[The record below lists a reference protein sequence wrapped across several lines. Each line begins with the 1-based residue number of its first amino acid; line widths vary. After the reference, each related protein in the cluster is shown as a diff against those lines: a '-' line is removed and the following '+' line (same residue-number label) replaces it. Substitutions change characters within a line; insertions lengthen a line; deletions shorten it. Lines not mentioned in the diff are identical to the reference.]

1 MLHYSPSLQCTLP
14 LWLRLFSVAQAMKMT
29 STIKLRLIW
38 RMQLRHVHSQGGR
51 NFIFFVRY
59 ISSFRPSSHLHQFSC
74 TWHNISIGLI
84 VHKARHPYRLPW
96 YISCLVDFSMHLDG
110 PTLTTPAANCFL
122 TFFCS
127 RHLYEIMEY
136 NNEYYYVILKDV
148 LSYSLGK
155 RCIVI

>member
-1 MLHYSPSLQCTLP
+1 MYTSALTASF
-14 LWLRLFSVAQAMKMT
+14 FSRTGNENDEHNQIVPNMKNAVT
-29 STIKLRLIW
+29 SCPFSKWQKLY
-38 RMQLRHVHSQGGR
+38 
-51 NFIFFVRY
+51 FFVRY
-59 ISSFRPSSHLHQFSC
+59 ISSFWLSSHLHQFSC

-96 YISCLVDFSMHLDG
+96 YVSCLVDFSMHLDG
-110 PTLTTPAANCFL
+110 PTLTTPAANCLL